1 MHALLLLLHT
11 SSMLPML
18 AVCVSA
24 VYADVLTILI
34 LLSTPGW
41 FHLEQPVGTERA
53 SDASRHPELVGAG
66 EGQAAGSGLHPP
78 APGLWPR
85 LSDNHAKRWERHVC
99 CFMHIARPE
108 LSAVT
113 SFVLLVP
120 DGRDFYSPRKILW
133 RPLTFTWLLTVAKH
147 ICVWL
152 RNCCKNASHLIFLT
166 RVCCVSLCSYFSS
179 VP

>member
-1 MHALLLLLHT
+1 MRQVFSSGAGGSQKRAKRKLTWPQVWSQFLWNILQKDVCIFNVMHALLLLLHT
-11 SSMLPML
+11 ASMLPML

-24 VYADVLTILI
+24 VYSDVLTILI

-78 APGLWPR
+78 APGLWPQ

-99 CFMHIARPE
+99 GFMHIAKP
-108 LSAVT
+108 
-113 SFVLLVP
+113 
-120 DGRDFYSPRKILW
+120 
-133 RPLTFTWLLTVAKH
+133 
-147 ICVWL
+147 
-152 RNCCKNASHLIFLT
+152 
-166 RVCCVSLCSYFSS
+166 
-179 VP
+179 